1 VLYPYI
7 PDPAEWERA
16 CARMLTACFRP
27 VPLLNPCWEL
37 HGRSYQGHDVY
48 RVVLQYTEWRNFAEA
63 S

>member
-1 VLYPYI
+1 
-7 PDPAEWERA
+7 
-16 CARMLTACFRP
+16 MLTACFRP